1 MNLFKKTISS
11 AVAVA
16 ATFTMAFTA
25 NASVSGSCGN
35 PPTNCTGDLYR
46 TSSTAV
52 AVITTSGQTPDSTSI
67 TLSYT
72 YRIPSGGPQV
82 TKSTSGSTRA
92 QGTAPN
98 GCTMTSAIATYRVT
112 NGGASWSDSET
123 V

>member
-1 MNLFKKTISS
+1 MKN
-11 AVAVA
+11 
-16 ATFTMAFTA
+16 
-25 NASVSGSCGN
+25 
-35 PPTNCTGDLYR
+35 
-46 TSSTAV
+46 TAV
-52 AVITTSGQTPDSTSI
+52 GFGVITTSGQTPDSTSI

-98 GCTMTSAIATYRVT
+98 GCTMTSATATYRVT